1 MSSAIWP
8 AIQIPLSVRR
18 WPGVAVQISASA
30 RTNVFSTPSS
40 WICAKIRTCGSA
52 RLPGNACSC
61 GNSVR
66 PPHEPDMGQQP
77 LRPRPGPSTA
87 DDACQPVP
95 HGRFLHGSAAR
106 PAAPGRPE
114 PATTCRPDT
123 VMRTGTML
131 AAPFLP
137 LFRKTATQR
146 KSAYYFY
153 QHIFF
158 HSLHIMEHYTCILP
172 LSGGPSAPLRQSVPV
187 RNRPRWSF
195 ACPRRANRGC
205 PDHRDAAPPRHKGT
219 KTACRRTSRQAPAH
233 DLNQGERH
241 DVSASA

>member
-1 MSSAIWP
+1 
-8 AIQIPLSVRR
+8 
-18 WPGVAVQISASA
+18 
-30 RTNVFSTPSS
+30 
-40 WICAKIRTCGSA
+40 
-52 RLPGNACSC
+52 
-61 GNSVR
+61 
-66 PPHEPDMGQQP
+66 MGQQP

-95 HGRFLHGSAAR
+95 HGRFLHGSARQAGAGNHMQTR
-106 PAAPGRPE
+106 YRHAYRHHAG
-114 PATTCRPDT
+114 C
-123 VMRTGTML
+123 
-131 AAPFLP
+131 PFFP

-187 RNRPRWSF
+187 RNRLRWSF

-233 DLNQGERH
+233 DLNQGEQH